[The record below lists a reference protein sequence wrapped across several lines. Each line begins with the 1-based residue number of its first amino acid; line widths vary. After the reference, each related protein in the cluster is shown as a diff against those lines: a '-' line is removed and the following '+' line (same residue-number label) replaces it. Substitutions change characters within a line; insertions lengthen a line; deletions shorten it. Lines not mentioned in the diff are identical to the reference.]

1 MVDVTPVPDRIVIAA
16 NKRIQRK
23 LTPIFRKIKATR
35 AKAQITARNI
45 IIKC

>member
-1 MVDVTPVPDRIVIAA
+1 MVDITPVPDRIVIAA

-35 AKAQITARNI
+35 AKAKMTAKNI
-45 IIKC
+45 IINC